1 MEMQKHPY
9 ATYKLAE
16 MNQMEF
22 TKDKFELIMY
32 EINKNIMVTPC
43 KAQWRKLYEVG

>member
-32 EINKNIMVTPC
+32 EMVTPC